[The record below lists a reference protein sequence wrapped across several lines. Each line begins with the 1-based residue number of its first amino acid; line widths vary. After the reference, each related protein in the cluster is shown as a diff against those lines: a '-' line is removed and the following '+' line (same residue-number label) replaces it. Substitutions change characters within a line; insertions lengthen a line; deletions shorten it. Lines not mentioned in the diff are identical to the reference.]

1 MSEAD
6 ADSDRRSVSRKV
18 ERKVRRLLKQSTLS
32 LREIGRKAGC
42 SHNTVARIRDGKQVK
57 RKKPEGKINVY
68 KACERRLCPACSE
81 VAGRDIYVHLD
92 PCPACDARAGKRA

>member
-1 MSEAD
+1 MAEAD

-42 SHNTVARIRDGKQVK
+42 SHNTVARIRGGKRVK
-57 RKKPEGKINVY
+57 RKKPEGKINIY
-68 KACERRLCPACSE
+68 RACPRWLCLKCSA
-81 VAGRDIYVHLD
+81 VAGRDVYVHLM
-92 PCPACDARAGKRA
+92 PCPACDARAGRRS